1 MTMYDSE
8 SHEWL
13 DDRIEAYLDGSL
25 PPHELQRFKALAA
38 ENDDV
43 QHAID
48 VARLISASLRSIPDE
63 PCPDF
68 VPKNVM
74 AHVRHD
80 LRKSAWQRVESF
92 FMGIRITYLKPVFA
106 VAALVLIVV
115 SSTQI
120 GGQSGGQIGGQ
131 SLQSEAEVS
140 QALDDVKWTLAF
152 LSGVGKNTGT
162 TVKANVIE
170 DQMVGPM
177 SRSFNVLSEN

>member
-1 MTMYDSE
+1 MTLYDSD
-8 SHEWL
+8 SQAWL

-25 PPHELQRFKALAA
+25 PPNELQRFKALVAGN
-38 ENDDV
+38 EEV

-68 VPKNVM
+68 VSRNVM
-74 AHVRHD
+74 AHVRQD
-80 LRKSAWQRVESF
+80 LRRSAWQRVESF
-92 FMGIRITYLKPVFA
+92 FMGIRMTYLKHVFA

-120 GGQSGGQIGGQ
+120 GGRVGMTSA
-131 SLQSEAEVS
+131 QSEAEVS
-140 QALDDVKWTLAF
+140 QALDDVKWTLAY

-177 SRSFNVLSEN
+177 SRSINVLSEN

>member
-1 MTMYDSE
+1 MTLYDSD
-8 SHEWL
+8 SQEWL

-25 PPHELQRFKALAA
+25 PTQDLARFKALAA
-38 ENDDV
+38 GNDEV
-43 QHAID
+43 QQALD
-48 VARLISASLRSIPDE
+48 VARLISASLRSLPDE

-68 VPKNVM
+68 VSRNVM
-74 AHVRHD
+74 SHVRHD

-120 GGQSGGQIGGQ
+120 GGQVGVESA
-131 SLQSEAEVS
+131 QSEAEVS
-140 QALDDVKWTLAF
+140 QALSDVKWTLAY

-177 SRSFNVLSEN
+177 SRSINVLSEN